1 MLLALTAYVEVY
13 ADEEEYEPIPFEIF
27 EVDAFKIEDFEV
39 FEADVFESEDVLP
52 SSSPSTEP
60 SAEKEATSPTS
71 QVEVPVIN
79 AAAAIVMDM
88 ESGRILYEKNAYRRM
103 PIASTTKIMTA
114 ILAIELGNLED
125 IVTVSK
131 RASSIGGSVINLR
144 TGEEIKLKDLL
155 YGLMLRSG
163 NDAAIAIAE
172 HIGGSVE
179 NFVEMMNY
187 KAKLLGARNTNFVTP
202 HGLDREGHYS
212 TAYDLAVITRYAL
225 QNPVFSQI
233 VGTKNIIAGSRNL
246 YNTNEMLDLY
256 PGADGVKTGYTGQA
270 GRCLVT
276 SATRNGQRY
285 ISVVLNCPTR
295 ALRAQSSKKILD
307 YAFSNYKP
315 YTLLNAGEKI
325 ARVSIIKGIEDM
337 VSVEAVNDIFI
348 PLSKDEYERIQK
360 KVIIPE
366 YLEAPVYAGI
376 TVGEVQFFLDGKLLA
391 HSELKTSADVY
402 VKDYKYYIKIIIE
415 EWMNMVR

>member
-1 MLLALTAYVEVY
+1 MIIRKDLFVNLIGFILLLEIIVFSTTAAY
-13 ADEEEYEPIPFEIF
+13 AGEEEYEDLPLEIF
-27 EVDAFKIEDFEV
+27 EMEV
-39 FEADVFESEDVLP
+39 FESGDVLP
-52 SSSPSTEP
+52 SSSGKEITE
-60 SAEKEATSPTS
+60 
-71 QVEVPVIN
+71 QIEVPVIN
-79 AAAAIVMDM
+79 AAAGIVMDM
-88 ESGRILYEKNAYRRM
+88 KTGRILFEKNAYRKM

-114 ILAIELGNLED
+114 ILAIEMGNLDD

-144 TGEEIKLKDLL
+144 AGEEIKLKDLL

-163 NDAAIAIAE
+163 NDAALAIAE

-225 QNPVFSQI
+225 QNPLFSQI

-276 SATRNGQRY
+276 SATRDGQRY

-295 ALRAQSSKKILD
+295 AQRAQSSKKILD
-307 YAFSNYKP
+307 YAFNNYKP
-315 YTLLNAGEKI
+315 YTLLKSGEKI
-325 ARVSIIKGIEDM
+325 AQIAVIKGIEDI
-337 VSVEAVNDIFI
+337 VGVEAVNDISI
-348 PLSKDEYERIQK
+348 PLRADEYEKIEK

-366 YLEAPVYAGI
+366 YLEAPVYAGV

-391 HSELKTSADVY
+391 QSELKTSSDISF
-402 VKDYKYYIKIIIE
+402 KDYKYYIKMIIE
-415 EWMNMVR
+415 KWMKMVW